1 MLIFSGLSWVV
12 FIGSKKEKL
21 VDVFFFFVE
30 FSAVSARLVGRDYK
44 PDGAIESDCFS
55 VLLFYHL
62 PVTACSLYSNM
73 KTQLLRVR
81 L

>member
-1 MLIFSGLSWVV
+1 MLIFIGLSWVI
-12 FIGSKKEKL
+12 FIGKQERKAGGC
-21 VDVFFFFVE
+21 VFFE
-30 FSAVSARLVGRDYK
+30 FPAVSARLVGRDYK

-62 PVTACSLYSNM
+62 SVTACSLYCNM
-73 KTQLLRVR
+73 KTQLLCEK